1 MDFGLVIKP
10 KKKHSSIKSIDS
22 ILLPRAQESSTTD
35 KDIKGDKLAPINRI
49 TIEVQK
55 QPNGKELT
63 N

>member
-1 MDFGLVIKP
+1 MNFGLVISP

-35 KDIKGDKLAPINRI
+35 RDIKKDKLASINRI
-49 TIEVQK
+49 TIEIQK
-55 QPNGKELT
+55 QPNGRELT